1 MNSGKHILASL
12 RLISC
17 LIALLIPTKSFS
29 NPPKNPPN
37 IIFILTDDQ
46 RWDSVGFMG
55 QKNGKTPHLDQLAK
69 EGYVFEKAFVTSAI
83 CTPSR
88 VSYFLGQYER
98 RHGVNFNSGTAIS
111 QHAWKAAYPTLLK
124 KAGYTTAYIGKNH
137 VPIGADGYHSGHFEN
152 SFDFWY
158 AGHNHLGFY
167 PKKRHPIFSNAEPDT
182 QTEILSQGVQAF
194 LNPTA
199 HPNFYES
206 AEAFLHPR
214 DPHKPFC
221 LTISLNL
228 PHSFSVSRMKQY
240 PTDNKLYRTT
250 YRDQL
255 HTLPLPPFYLPK
267 NECIHPKLP
276 ADLLFQDLR
285 QASYDWVNTEDTLRE
300 RLVRT
305 MQTITGIDQ
314 MIGTL
319 RNALNEHGLHENT
332 ILIFTSDHG
341 LQNGEFGL
349 GGKALCYDTCLR
361 VPLLIYDPREAG
373 GERLP
378 HLVQSI
384 DIAPTLLHLA
394 GLTPPNTIQGKS
406 LLPLIQKQN
415 VAWRQVA
422 FGENLWSNQ
431 HGNPR
436 CETVRTDQYRY
447 IRYFQNDR
455 HEKTHATNQS
465 NAKAYATSLTASI
478 HGEPIVYEELYHTA
492 IDPYEAT
499 NLIHQSDYAEIADH
513 LRHQCAQFVRTAKG
527 TLHQPPATIPLST
540 PKQK

>member
-1 MNSGKHILASL
+1 MDSGKHILASL

-206 AEAFLHPR
+206 AEAFLPPETHINP
-214 DPHKPFC
+214 
-221 LTISLNL
+221 
-228 PHSFSVSRMKQY
+228 SVSRSASIY
-240 PTDNKLYRTT
+240 PT
-250 YRDQL
+250 
-255 HTLPLPPFYLPK
+255 
-267 NECIHPKLP
+267 
-276 ADLLFQDLR
+276 
-285 QASYDWVNTEDTLRE
+285 AS
-300 RLVRT
+300 
-305 MQTITGIDQ
+305 
-314 MIGTL
+314 
-319 RNALNEHGLHENT
+319 A
-332 ILIFTSDHG
+332 S
-341 LQNGEFGL
+341 
-349 GGKALCYDTCLR
+349 
-361 VPLLIYDPREAG
+361 
-373 GERLP
+373 
-378 HLVQSI
+378 
-384 DIAPTLLHLA
+384 
-394 GLTPPNTIQGKS
+394 
-406 LLPLIQKQN
+406 
-415 VAWRQVA
+415 VA
-422 FGENLWSNQ
+422 
-431 HGNPR
+431 
-436 CETVRTDQYRY
+436 
-447 IRYFQNDR
+447 
-455 HEKTHATNQS
+455 
-465 NAKAYATSLTASI
+465 
-478 HGEPIVYEELYHTA
+478 
-492 IDPYEAT
+492 
-499 NLIHQSDYAEIADH
+499 
-513 LRHQCAQFVRTAKG
+513 
-527 TLHQPPATIPLST
+527 
-540 PKQK
+540 

>member
-1 MNSGKHILASL
+1 
-12 RLISC
+12 
-17 LIALLIPTKSFS
+17 
-29 NPPKNPPN
+29 
-37 IIFILTDDQ
+37 
-46 RWDSVGFMG
+46 MG

-69 EGYVFEKAFVTSAI
+69 EGFVFENAFVTSAI

-98 RHGVNFNSGTAIS
+98 KHGVNFNSGTAIS
-111 QHAWKAAYPTLLK
+111 QNAWKTAYPNLLK
-124 KAGYTTAYIGKNH
+124 IAGYTTAYIGKNH

-152 SFDFWY
+152 SFDFCY
-158 AGHNHLGFY
+158 AGHKH
-167 PKKRHPIFSNAEPDT
+167 R
-182 QTEILSQGVQAF
+182 ILSQKTTSYILQCQTRHSNRNSLNGIQAF

-199 HPNFYES
+199 HSNFYDS
-206 AEAFLHPR
+206 AETFLHSR
-214 DPHKPFC
+214 DLDKPFC

-240 PTDNKLYRTT
+240 PTDDELYRTT

-255 HTLPLPPFYLPK
+255 HNLPLPPFYLPK
-267 NECIHPKLP
+267 NECKQPKLP

-285 QASYDWVNTEDTLRE
+285 QASYDWVNSEDTLRE

-319 RNALNEHGLHENT
+319 RNTLNDHGLNENT

-341 LQNGEFGL
+341 LQYGEFGL

-361 VPLLIYDPREAG
+361 VPLLIYDPRQAG

-394 GLTPPNTIQGKS
+394 GLTPQYHARRESASSYPETKRSMAPSRLWRKS
-406 LLPLIQKQN
+406 MVKPTRK
-415 VAWRQVA
+415 
-422 FGENLWSNQ
+422 S
-431 HGNPR
+431 
-436 CETVRTDQYRY
+436 
-447 IRYFQNDR
+447 
-455 HEKTHATNQS
+455 
-465 NAKAYATSLTASI
+465 
-478 HGEPIVYEELYHTA
+478 
-492 IDPYEAT
+492 
-499 NLIHQSDYAEIADH
+499 
-513 LRHQCAQFVRTAKG
+513 
-527 TLHQPPATIPLST
+527 TL
-540 PKQK
+540 